1 MALYDLMG
9 EDPKKKSEKVIIKK
23 LLNKRMSL
31 DNKSAFEII
40 NNVASKTGVSP
51 SFLAANALQEGMNIA
66 INDDSNEKS
75 AGYEEHDNRYDDL
88 SKYPVD
94 GFLYYGLD
102 RFGEVADKLKK
113 KGYIPE
119 KFDYREYGSMNEK
132 KQKVKTAAFKNNED
146 ALYAKAAMIRDIKDS
161 VNDYAKEKG
170 IKLDQ
175 KGIDYFTMG
184 AYNGGMGNAKIM
196 LDELKKSGV
205 NQNEFIDKG
214 MTSRQ
219 GVHRNI
225 TPRIEKIGWIDK
237 MMYGPVAPSDKK
249 EFSLYKSIQ

>member
-9 EDPKKKSEKVIIKK
+9 EDPKKQSEKVIIKK
-23 LLNKRMSL
+23 LLNKKMSL
-31 DNKSAFEII
+31 DNKSAFELI
-40 NNVASKTGVSP
+40 NNVASKSGITP
-51 SFLAANALQEGMNIA
+51 SFLAANALQEGMNLA
-66 INDDSNEKS
+66 INDDNSEKS
-75 AGYEEHDNRYDDL
+75 GAYWEQNVEED
-88 SKYPVD
+88 KYPVD

-119 KFDYREYGSMNEK
+119 GFDYREYGSKNEK
-132 KQKVKTAAFKNNED
+132 KQNIRTAAFKNNED
-146 ALYAKAAMIRDIKDS
+146 ALFAKAAMIRDLKDS
-161 VNDYAKEKG
+161 VNDYAKSKG
-170 IKLDQ
+170 IKLEQ
-175 KGIDYFTMG
+175 KGMDYFTMS

-219 GVHRNI
+219 GVHKNI
-225 TPRIEKIGWIDK
+225 TPRMEKMGWIDK
-237 MMYGPVAPSDKK
+237 MMYGPVAPTNKM
-249 EFSLYKSIQ
+249 EFSLFKSIQ